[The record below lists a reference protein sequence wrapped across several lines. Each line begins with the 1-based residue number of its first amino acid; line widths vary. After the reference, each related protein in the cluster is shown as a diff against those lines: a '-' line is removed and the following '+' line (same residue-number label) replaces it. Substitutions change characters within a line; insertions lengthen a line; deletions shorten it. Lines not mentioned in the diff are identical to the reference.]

1 MSTNKR
7 QVIFLRHAQSA
18 EKQAGQTDKQR
29 TLTDH
34 GMEQSL
40 RVGNFLQKEK
50 FNIDLILASSAIRT
64 KTTAQLI
71 ADALHSPPPLQ
82 LMDEMY
88 QDGVAQLAELI
99 QDKAFETALIV
110 GHNPSISMIITHY
123 TSHEVY
129 LSPAQ
134 GCLIEFSSG
143 TARLDSRMG
152 KWIRYIPEVIV

>member
-7 QVIFLRHAQSA
+7 QIIFLRHAQSA

-29 TLTDH
+29 ALTDH
-34 GMEQSL
+34 GIEQSL

-71 ADALHSPPPLQ
+71 ANTLNNIPPVQ

-88 QDGVAQLAELI
+88 QATVAQLAELI
-99 QDKAFETALIV
+99 QDQEFHTALMV
-110 GHNPSISMIITHY
+110 GHNPAISMIITHF
-123 TSHEVY
+123 TAHEVY
-129 LSPAQ
+129 LTPAQ
-134 GCLIEFSSG
+134 GCLIEFSAG
-143 TARLDSRMG
+143 ITRLDIRTG
-152 KWIRYIPEVIV
+152 QWIRYIPEA

>member
-7 QVIFLRHAQSA
+7 QIIFLRHAQSA

-29 TLTDH
+29 VLTDH
-34 GMEQSL
+34 GIEQSL

-71 ADALHSPPPLQ
+71 AQTLNNRPSVH

-88 QDGVAQLAELI
+88 QATVAQLAELI
-99 QDKAFETALIV
+99 QDLEFETALMV
-110 GHNPSISMIITHY
+110 GHNPAISMIITHF
-123 TSHEVY
+123 TSHEIY

-134 GCLIEFSSG
+134 GCLIEFSAG
-143 TARLDSRMG
+143 TARLDTRMG
-152 KWIRYIPEVIV
+152 QWIRNIPEA